1 MGSLYL
7 VRHGQASFGT
17 DDYDRLSPLGQQ
29 QSRRLGEYFKSQGVC
44 FEAALTGTLKRQQQ
58 TLARICEGMGTL
70 FHSQSADHGGASG
83 QPAENSLAHQSWPG
97 LNEFNGTALIAEV
110 HQPYPQPLTGSNASA
125 NANALRQQFFDL
137 LRHGLRQWMLGQSCP
152 SGMPGHEEFVA
163 GINAALAHARSG
175 CQGNVLLMSNASPIG
190 ATVGHLL
197 GASVEATIDLTLG
210 LRNSSV
216 TEFAFTPARHQMVT
230 FNTLPHL
237 TMPAH
242 TDWIT
247 LA

>member
-44 FEAALTGTLKRQQQ
+44 FETALTGTLKRQQQ
-58 TLARICEGMGTL
+58 TLASICEGMDTSLHNSLG
-70 FHSQSADHGGASG
+70 SGQDGASG
-83 QPAENSLAHQSWPG
+83 PPAPSALVHQAWPG

-110 HQPYPQPLTGSNASA
+110 HSQPLTGSGSQ
-125 NANALRQQFFDL
+125 ALSVPHFFDL
-137 LRHGLRQWMLGQSCP
+137 LRHGMRQWMLGQSRP
-152 SGMPGHEEFVA
+152 RGMPSHEEFVA
-163 GINAALAHARSG
+163 GISAALAHARSG
-175 CQGNVLLMSNASPIG
+175 CQGNVLLVSSAGPIG
-190 ATVGHLL
+190 AAVGHLM

-216 TEFAFTPARHQMVT
+216 TEFAFTPARHQLVT

-237 TMPAH
+237 NMPAH
-242 TDWIT
+242 ADWVT